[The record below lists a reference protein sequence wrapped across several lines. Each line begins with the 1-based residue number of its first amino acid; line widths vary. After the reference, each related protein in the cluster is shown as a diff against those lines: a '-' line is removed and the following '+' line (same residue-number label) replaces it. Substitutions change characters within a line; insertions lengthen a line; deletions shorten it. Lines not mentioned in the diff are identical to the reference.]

1 MSEERTPPPT
11 VFGVKDQAEVISRID
26 AVQDDDQT
34 SSFFGDSIDEVE
46 GAATRMFDIGIRVV
60 AGENPPTADAFGRPA
75 EPSGVATPARVDLPD
90 DLADTDAHR
99 AFILGGP
106 RSLRP

>member
-1 MSEERTPPPT
+1 MSEQRPTPPT
-11 VFGVKDQAEVISRID
+11 VFRVRNQDDVISQID
-26 AVQDDDQT
+26 AVEDDDLA

-60 AGENPPTADAFGRPA
+60 AGEEPPTPEAFGRSGTGGPA
-75 EPSGVATPARVDLPD
+75 ASGATLELPS
-90 DLADTDAHR
+90 DLADAHAQR

-106 RSLRP
+106 AGLRG